1 MLYADGTLIL
11 NELAQ
16 NQEANEDAYGAVK
29 KEYPAWNGV
38 KNDYNIYGNG
48 VPWSWLDDIAA
59 VEVCSKISPV
69 NISRWF
75 FALNVTRMDLS
86 LLDMSHVTKAVEM
99 FGESTCGEIA
109 GLENWDVSNVK
120 DAHNMLGWLCMGA
133 TTPIELS
140 GIENWKFPGG
150 ANLSG
155 MFMSSGAVRFDSF
168 TIPEACDISNMFNS
182 SSEVYGELIIN
193 GVQICTEESEWS
205 GFAKNA
211 NLEKGALYL
220 VPDDAAY
227 SWAEET
233 EAKYGQSRS
242 VSQGQVYLRKMLD
255 FAVTESIDM
264 TGFTG
269 SVDLT
274 AADLTVDNLGSKTIV
289 VSSVQIGNT
298 LNDWSAVAA
307 TTDLKNLQKT
317 VSSLHCF
324 CPAQICPKVHIPLA
338 AVFLPM
344 NKRYLS

>member
-16 NQEANEDAYGAVK
+16 NQEANEAKHGAVK

-38 KNDYNIYGNG
+38 KNDYNIDGNG

-59 VEVCSKISPV
+59 VEVGSKISPV

-168 TIPEACDISNMFNS
+168 TIPEACDINNMFNS

-193 GVQICTEESEWS
+193 GVQTCTEESEWS

-227 SWAEET
+227 S
-233 EAKYGQSRS
+233 
-242 VSQGQVYLRKMLD
+242 
-255 FAVTESIDM
+255 
-264 TGFTG
+264 
-269 SVDLT
+269 
-274 AADLTVDNLGSKTIV
+274 
-289 VSSVQIGNT
+289 
-298 LNDWSAVAA
+298 
-307 TTDLKNLQKT
+307 
-317 VSSLHCF
+317 
-324 CPAQICPKVHIPLA
+324 
-338 AVFLPM
+338 
-344 NKRYLS
+344 